1 MDTQNDVAVAEEVIT
16 VAAEAEV
23 PVPAQ
28 APAELPA
35 EPSAETSTESTAEPG
50 MDASA
55 EAAARPDAASDAAAL
70 GGATTRAQAPPATDF
85 KPARHD
91 KDAWLDKI
99 DYEAIA
105 GAIVGQALDPLYAW
119 FEREHNLAESF
130 TDVVRNWL
138 DALDTKV
145 VGRIGAAF
153 GCNPEPPE

>member
-1 MDTQNDVAVAEEVIT
+1 MSGN
-16 VAAEAEV
+16 
-23 PVPAQ
+23 
-28 APAELPA
+28 LPDGVSISDIPGNR
-35 EPSAETSTESTAEPG
+35 PSDIRWE
-50 MDASA
+50 
-55 EAAARPDAASDAAAL
+55 
-70 GGATTRAQAPPATDF
+70 
-85 KPARHD
+85 
-91 KDAWLDKI
+91 AWLDKI